1 MNRSTSMVIMITLLM
16 IITLSL
22 YSCVKQNKPLTEE
35 EKKKK
40 EEEKKKKEEEKKKNK
55 ETPAPTTKAPAP
67 TTKAPAPT
75 TKAPAPTTKAPA
87 PVTKTPAP
95 VTKTPAPVTKTPA
108 PTTTKKEGFSEF
120 SQEMKPANETDCL
133 SIHGF
138 DGLYCNPNK
147 EHKQA
152 EIFTR
157 AKGKANCP
165 GSELYNSKG
174 GLCLDEEQKRMLMT
188 RGGNNSGKHSEIGH

>member
-55 ETPAPTTKAPAP
+55 ETPAPTTKA
-67 TTKAPAPT
+67 
-75 TKAPAPTTKAPA
+75 
-87 PVTKTPAP
+87 
-95 VTKTPAPVTKTPA
+95 PAPVTKTPA

>member
-55 ETPAPTTKAPAP
+55 ET
-67 TTKAPAPT
+67 
-75 TKAPAPTTKAPA
+75 PAPTTKAPA

>member
-40 EEEKKKKEEEKKKNK
+40 EEEKKKKEEEEEKKKNK
-55 ETPAPTTKAPAP
+55 ETPAPVAKPPAP
-67 TTKAPAPT
+67 VTKP
-75 TKAPAPTTKAPA
+75 PA
-87 PVTKTPAP
+87 PVTKTPAPVTKTPPP